1 MTGIYTKLFKTIEIY
16 ISQIS
21 EDCLVMVKEKNWY
34 ILYVMGGKEK
44 KICDFL
50 AKEADWEVFTP
61 FKEVVH
67 KVKGERVIVKKLLFP
82 SYVFIETAL
91 MPTDFRQ
98 KILSKRLQIQGILR
112 ELKYEEDVSALTEKE
127 QTYLSRL
134 MNNNKVVSLSK
145 GEIIDGKVMIIEG
158 PLIGYES
165 YIKKIDRHK
174 RRAILEVE
182 INGNIMEV
190 NVSLEIVK
198 KIESEK

>member
-1 MTGIYTKLFKTIEIY
+1 MTR
-16 ISQIS
+16 
-21 EDCLVMVKEKNWY
+21 EKNWY

-50 AKEADWEVFTP
+50 GKEANWEVFTP

-67 KVKGERVIVKKLLFP
+67 KVNGERVLVKKLLFP

-91 MPTDFRQ
+91 MPADFRQ

-127 QTYLSRL
+127 QAYLSKL
-134 MNNNKVVSLSK
+134 MNDSKVVSLSK
-145 GEIIDGKVMIIEG
+145 GEIIDGKVMITEG